1 LLEDD
6 EWTVRATCGGRSAHA
21 EHSVA
26 VTDEGLLVLTAGDG
40 GAAELA
46 RRGVTAAP
54 DPLA

>member
-1 LLEDD
+1 
-6 EWTVRATCGGRSAHA
+6 
-21 EHSVA
+21 
-26 VTDEGLLVLTAGDG
+26 VLTAGDG